1 MRKLNIISILLII
14 LLSVTSLSFG
24 SFIFG
29 NEYEI
34 NNDIENLIIS
44 RLQSNSSISD
54 SDIIEKIKNGD
65 GNVLR
70 FIDYE
75 DFKKTHLEIIKISRN
90 QGISYYEAIGYT
102 DSIPAFIGGL
112 DNTDSYVK
120 LKCIGFLG
128 NWTDEI
134 GLDLRYIQKRVRD
147 RIVSDIERSGSVIY
161 ALKVL
166 DNKITRKVLLN
177 KIYNGDELILQN
189 VTPKEFI
196 TLIHNDIFFREVNNV
211 DPRYRIRSIRLA
223 PWWIDMK
230 VLSNLVALKLRH
242 VKKINPA
249 AYELIYGYH
258 MISDEPYN
266 LDILNTDEEV
276 GEVSVSSGNYVS
288 EIESYRPKIM
298 DDPLDDGI
306 EFETLQTYYFDDNNE
321 MVNHV
326 GYRDHAGNWDIQS
339 LYDIR
344 YFEYSEDGKQFY
356 NEDKYVRAIF
366 AGLNNSSSIVK
377 ENCARILNMMSDPFI
392 AVNHEG
398 QIVGSFGIL
407 RYLSSESKYI
417 EWLINA
423 WEDVRFSQYIDV
435 GRPIEGVDTDYDGSF
450 DDILQYNNDG
460 IKTRINDNNWGYL
473 WNYRI
478 DIYSLIKRM
487 GLGSL
492 LEEDYYYSKKDYSS
506 TSIDNSNLN
515 YDSDDFL
522 FYDRPVWVSSTRYR
536 EDKNGNINT
545 FFVES
550 LFNENE
556 IDVMDIGFTHST
568 YISSWDLVPDW
579 QGIDE
584 IE

>member
-276 GEVSVSSGNYVS
+276 GEVSVSFGNYVS
-288 EIESYRPKIM
+288 RIESYRPKIM

-435 GRPIEGVDTDYDGSF
+435 GRPIEGVDTDYDGIP

-506 TSIDNSNLN
+506 TSIDNSTLN